1 EADGDCVAYRWYA
14 DKRSVR
20 YDTSREPIPC
30 KSHPDGNAFRL
41 YTSLRC
47 FIRAMLKNFVLGT
60 TKLAKK
66 ESRYKKKTMI
76 LLTRFPLF
84 CTVLS
89 TGGCGKYRLP
99 GFSERVH
106 VGLSTTRHH
115 KVIHKNEWG
124 GRCPADRFLPK
135 SAAGF
140 ISNARKI
147 VLLTPWRRPA
157 KFSFW
162 IPR

>member
-1 EADGDCVAYRWYA
+1 MRSLKRLQWLCCSLPCAPFHRGGPRNGQAPEADGDCVAYRWYA

-66 ESRYKKKTMI
+66 ESRYKKKINYFINKIST
-76 LLTRFPLF
+76 LLHRFINMRMRKIPPSRLF
-84 CTVLS
+84 RAGS
-89 TGGCGKYRLP
+89 RW
-99 GFSERVH
+99 
-106 VGLSTTRHH
+106 
-115 KVIHKNEWG
+115 VIHN
-124 GRCPADRFLPK
+124 PA
-135 SAAGF
+135 S
-140 ISNARKI
+140 
-147 VLLTPWRRPA
+147 
-157 KFSFW
+157 
-162 IPR
+162 